1 MATSERT
8 QKSDLDRNIDRVSQ
22 SAHQAVDRAAAAASG
37 VVEGISAKGQDLLEM
52 PENWLEGAREYVRE
66 NPWAAIG
73 MAVAAGYLLHM
84 ITRSK

>member
-1 MATSERT
+1 MATTERT
-8 QKSDLDRNIDRVSQ
+8 QKDMDRNIERVSQ

-37 VVEGISAKGQDLLEM
+37 VVEGIAGKGQDLLEM
-52 PENWLEGAREYVRE
+52 PENWIEGAREYVRE